1 MTRYYI
7 EDTPLKPEALQRLMR
22 FRDGEFP
29 EEYDFQSRQWKTNK
43 ELGQIYYGGIEVN
56 AISAREAEAII
67 NARNS
72 EANL

>member
-7 EDTPLKPEALQRLMR
+7 EDTPLKPAALQRLMR

-29 EEYDFQSRQWKTNK
+29 EEYDFRSRQWKTNK

-56 AISAREAEAII
+56 TISAREAEAII

-72 EANL
+72 EKNL